1 MCVMQNLYRNYACNF
16 ILLRCL
22 DYIVALIY
30 ENTSSC
36 VCILVQACM
45 FLPPHLFEGDS
56 LCVAGR
62 KNMMCLDSW
71 INVPKSPFQ
80 RL

>member
-45 FLPPHLFEGDS
+45 FLPPTFLKVTA
-56 LCVAGR
+56 CVWQAGR
-62 KNMMCLDSW
+62 
-71 INVPKSPFQ
+71 I
-80 RL
+80 